1 MPPVCAIPRKV
12 TIFMT
17 ALKGIRVLDF
27 TRVLS
32 GPYCTMTLGDLG
44 AEIIKIENP
53 DGGDDS
59 RAFNISKKRAIST
72 YFFAVNRNKKSVAI
86 DFRTQEGRE
95 AILAMVKGADVVVEN
110 FRTGVMERYGLGYEA
125 LSEIN
130 PKIIFCSISA
140 YGREGSLKD
149 RPGYD
154 PIVQA
159 ESGFMSQTGE
169 ENGAPMRTG
178 VSMMDIVTGLF
189 AGQAVLGALVAR
201 DRIGRGQKIDVPLFD
216 TAVNMLH
223 HAGSAYL
230 LDDIVMPRVGNG
242 NLVAQP
248 VGMYEASDGPF
259 MLTLTNNRMW
269 RTFCEDGLARS
280 DLVDDPLYHDNMARV
295 ANRLALEDL
304 LNSIFQTDTRAHWIA
319 KLGVAGIPSGE
330 VRDVGQA
337 LESMEVAARDMVTRQ
352 AHPVYDDVRGIRSP
366 MTLSETPVRDPVAA
380 PDLGADT
387 EAVLRALVGCDD
399 AAIYAMRKA
408 KAIP

>member
-1 MPPVCAIPRKV
+1 
-12 TIFMT
+12 MT

-59 RAFNISKKRAIST
+59 RTFNISKSRPIST
-72 YFFAVNRNKKSVAI
+72 YFYAVNRNKRSVTI
-86 DFRTQEGRE
+86 DFRKKEGRN
-95 AILAMVKGADVVVEN
+95 AILALVKSVDVVVEN
-110 FRTGVMERYGLGYEA
+110 FRTGVMERYGIGYEE
-125 LSEIN
+125 LSAIN
-130 PKIIFCSISA
+130 PKLVFCSISA
-140 YGREGSLKD
+140 YGREGPLKG

-189 AGQAVLGALVAR
+189 AGQAVLGALLAR
-201 DRIGRGQKIDVPLFD
+201 DRVGRGQKIDVPLFD

-248 VGMYEASDGPF
+248 VGMYQASDGPF
-259 MLTLTNNRMW
+259 MITLTNNRLW
-269 RTFCEDGLARS
+269 RVFCEDGLLRS
-280 DLVDDPLYHDNMARV
+280 DLVEDPLYHDNTARV
-295 ANRLALEDL
+295 TNRLALEDL
-304 LNSIFQTDTRAHWIA
+304 LNSIFITDTRVHWIA
-319 KLGVAGIPSGE
+319 KLGAAGIPAGE

-337 LESMEVAARDMVTRQ
+337 LESMEVAARELVTQ
-352 AHPVYDDVRGIRSP
+352 QTHPVYDDVRGIRSP
-366 MTLSETPVRDPVAA
+366 MNLSETPIVDPVAA

-387 EAVLRALVGCDD
+387 DAVLRALANYDD
-399 AAIYAMRKA
+399 AAIGAMRKA
-408 KAIP
+408 KAIL